1 VLESVRR
8 LPRRAATVI
17 PGVTVEFRVLGP
29 LEARDDDEPLAL
41 GGAKQRALLAIL
53 LLNANQVV
61 SSDRLIDELWGA
73 ETPKTAAKS
82 LQVLVSQLRKVLEPT
97 RQRGESGQVLVTR
110 SPGYLLH
117 IAPEQLDVERFQ
129 HFASEGREALAA
141 ADPGQAART
150 LKKALGLWRGPPLAD
165 LAYADFAQREI
176 SRLEELRLA
185 VLEDRIQADLECGRH
200 AEVIGELERLV
211 VEEPLRERSRA
222 QLMLALYRSG
232 RQAEALDAYG
242 AARRALVEEL
252 GIEPGRELRELQAAI
267 LEQDPG
273 LDLRRAVEERR
284 QRPAEVK
291 KPAGAGTPS
300 ESFVGRER
308 ELTEFRAAFDDALAG
323 RMWLFL
329 IAGEPGIGKSRLAAE
344 LTSLAQA
351 RGGRV
356 CWGRC
361 WEAGGAPA
369 YWPWVQALRAYIR
382 ESDEERIRE
391 ELAPGAADIAQML
404 PELRELFPDLP
415 PAPSL
420 DPEGARFRLFDSTA
434 SFLRAA
440 GEAQPIMLVLD
451 DLHAADKPSLLLLE
465 FLARS
470 LREAR
475 IVVVG
480 AYRDTET
487 DTDHA
492 LSEAVAEVRREPV
505 TCAIRLGG
513 LDVSEVA
520 RVIELIG
527 SMQPSNELAAA
538 IHGETEGNPLFVG
551 ELVRLLAAEG
561 RLEDAASATGAL
573 SIPQGV
579 REVIGHRLRHLSG
592 DCKRVLSVAS
602 VLGREF
608 RLDALA
614 LVSERPVDALL
625 DPLDEA
631 RAARV
636 VGDVPVGRARLRFSH
651 ALIRDSLYGDLG
663 TKERLRLHRRAAEAL
678 EELYGADREPH
689 LAELAYH
696 SFEAAPGGDV
706 DKAIDYARRAGDRA
720 AAALAY
726 EEAARLYGMA
736 LDALELKAPVDE
748 AARCELLLAL
758 GDAQDRGGDLL
769 SARET
774 FARAGDVARR
784 LNAPEQLARAALGYG
799 GRFVWFR
806 AGKDRRLVPLL
817 EDALEALPDPG
828 PLRARLLARLAG
840 ALRDHPVPDRRASLT
855 REAVEIARGLGDPAT
870 LAFALEGSYA
880 ALCWPRD
887 TEQWLAMGRE
897 MTEQA
902 RESGNS
908 EDSFFGHLNV
918 FGVFMV
924 RGDIDAAETELG
936 VMARLADELRQPAQ
950 HWAVS
955 AIQGMLALFS
965 GRLQDAERL
974 MEQTGEVGSRAQGL
988 DATFY
993 YVMNL
998 QALALRR
1005 EQGRL
1010 AEIEAQFERFVEDYP
1025 NFIFRSALTS
1035 LYCELGREDE
1045 ARAELDR
1052 LAADH
1057 FSQLEVGTEWFLG
1070 VGLLAEVCA
1079 SLGAQ
1084 DHAAPL
1090 YDALLP
1096 YADYNVYSH
1105 VESARGS
1112 ASRHLG
1118 ILAAT
1123 MGHWEEASRQFE
1135 RALELNAR
1143 MGARPWVAH
1152 TQHDYARM
1160 LTRRGAPG
1168 DDKRA
1173 SELLQAARN
1182 AYEELGMTAWQTSA
1196 TADLASVS

>member
-1 VLESVRR
+1 M
-8 LPRRAATVI
+8 
-17 PGVTVEFRVLGP
+17 LGP

-41 GGAKQRALLAIL
+41 GGAKQRALLAAL
-53 LLNANQVV
+53 LLSANEVV

-73 ETPKTAAKS
+73 EPPKTAAKS
-82 LQVLVSQLRKVLEPT
+82 LQVLVSQLRKVLEPA
-97 RQRGESGQVLVTR
+97 RASGESGRLLVTR
-110 SPGYLLH
+110 SPGYLL
-117 IAPEQLDVERFQ
+117 QLDPDQLDLERFQ
-129 HFASEGREALAA
+129 RLAGEGREALTA
-141 ADPGQAART
+141 ADPGRAART
-150 LKKALGLWRGPPLAD
+150 LREALGLWRGLPLAD
-165 LAYADFAQREI
+165 LGYADFAQREI

-185 VLEDRIQADLECGRH
+185 ALEDRIQADLECGHH
-200 AEVIGELERLV
+200 AEVIGELEKLLA
-211 VEEPLRERSRA
+211 EEPLRERPRA

-242 AARRALVEEL
+242 IARRGLVEEL
-252 GIEPGRELRELQAAI
+252 GIEPGRALKELQAAI
-267 LEQDPG
+267 LEQDPA
-273 LDLRRAVEERR
+273 LDLQRAVAERR
-284 QRPAEVK
+284 QKQAEVEE
-291 KPAGAGTPS
+291 PAGVGAPS

-308 ELTEFRAAFDDALAG
+308 ELTEFRTAFGDALAG
-323 RMWLFL
+323 RMSLFL
-329 IAGEPGIGKSRLAAE
+329 IAGEPGIGKTRLADE

-351 RGGRV
+351 RGAKV

-369 YWPWVQALRAYIR
+369 YWPWVQALRTYIR
-382 ESDEERIRE
+382 DGDEERIRK
-391 ELAPGAADIAQML
+391 ELEPGAADIAQML
-404 PELRELFPDLP
+404 PELHELFPDLP

-440 GEAQPIMLVLD
+440 GEAQPIVLVFD
-451 DLHAADKPSLLLLE
+451 DLHAADQPSLLLLE

-487 DTDHA
+487 GTDHA

-505 TCAIRLGG
+505 TRAIRLGG
-513 LDVSEVA
+513 LDVAEVA

-527 SMQPSNELAAA
+527 STQPSNELAAA
-538 IHGETEGNPLFVG
+538 IHRETEGNPLFVG

-561 RLEDAASATGAL
+561 RLEDIASATGAL
-573 SIPQGV
+573 RIPQGV
-579 REVIGHRLRHLSG
+579 REVIGQRLRHLSE

-608 RLDALA
+608 RLDELGR
-614 LVSERPVDALL
+614 VSERADEELL

-631 RAARV
+631 QRARV
-636 VGDVPVGRARLRFSH
+636 VVELPAGRGGLRFSH
-651 ALIRDSLYGDLG
+651 ALIRDSLYDDLG
-663 TKERLRLHRRAAEAL
+663 TSERLRLHRRAAEAL

-696 SFEAAPGGDV
+696 SFEAAPGGDL
-706 DKAIDYARRAGDRA
+706 DKAIDYARRAGGRA
-720 AAALAY
+720 AELLAY
-726 EEAARLYGMA
+726 EEAARLYRMA
-736 LDALELKAPVDE
+736 LDALELKAPIDE

-769 SARET
+769 GARET

-784 LNAPEQLARAALGYG
+784 LGAPEQLARAALGYG

-806 AGKDRRLVPLL
+806 AGKDQRLVPLL
-817 EDALEALPDPG
+817 EDALEALPHPG

-840 ALRDHPVPDRRASLT
+840 ASRDQPVPDRCASLT

-870 LAFALEGSYA
+870 LAYALEGSYA
-880 ALCWPRD
+880 SLCWPRD

-897 MTEQA
+897 MTELA
-902 RESGNS
+902 SDSGNS
-908 EDSFFGHLNV
+908 EGSFFGHLNV

-924 RGDIDAAETELG
+924 RGDIDAAQTELE
-936 VMARLADELRQPAQ
+936 VMARLADDLRQPAQ
-950 HWAVS
+950 QWAVS

-1052 LAADH
+1052 LAADGP
-1057 FSQLEVGTEWFLG
+1057 SDLEVGTEWFLG
-1070 VGLLAEVCA
+1070 AGLLAEVCA

-1084 DHAAPL
+1084 GHAAPL
-1090 YDALLP
+1090 YEALLP

-1112 ASRHLG
+1112 ASRYLG

-1123 MGHWEEASRQFE
+1123 MARWEDAGRHFE

-1160 LTRRGAPG
+1160 LIRRSAP
-1168 DDKRA
+1168 DDARRA
-1173 SELLQAARN
+1173 SGLLKAACSG
-1182 AYEELGMTAWQTSA
+1182 YEELGMTTWQANA
-1196 TADLASVS
+1196 TADLASLV